1 MSIWLSSSLSRWWC
15 LSGWTDWWQL
25 QAACFRM
32 SVVNDRLASQRFIRA
47 KVCVL
52 ILMQMLGSSQ
62 KVAARRDLWM
72 FKVGCD
78 SNYSAYSQAWSSH
91 LKHLHSWLKG
101 LSEEQRV
108 VLSSFTHAMLS
119 MSMGSLLLKTKTIKY
134 IFITWNKIISS
145 SLSLFLTQP
154 LGQNNPI
161 AGVFH
166 ILLYLI
172 QHCLEHRHIK
182 LKKI

>member
-47 KVCVL
+47 KVCVHSL
-52 ILMQMLGSSQ
+52 IQTLDSSQ

-72 FKVGCD
+72 LKVGCD

-91 LKHLHSWLKG
+91 LKHRKMSFHLHSWLKG
-101 LSEEQRV
+101 LSEELRV
-108 VLSSFTHAMLS
+108 VLSSFTHVML
-119 MSMGSLLLKTKTIKY
+119 SMGSLLLKTKTIKY
-134 IFITWNKIISS
+134 I
-145 SLSLFLTQP
+145 
-154 LGQNNPI
+154 
-161 AGVFH
+161 
-166 ILLYLI
+166 LL
-172 QHCLEHRHIK
+172 EIK
-182 LKKI
+182 